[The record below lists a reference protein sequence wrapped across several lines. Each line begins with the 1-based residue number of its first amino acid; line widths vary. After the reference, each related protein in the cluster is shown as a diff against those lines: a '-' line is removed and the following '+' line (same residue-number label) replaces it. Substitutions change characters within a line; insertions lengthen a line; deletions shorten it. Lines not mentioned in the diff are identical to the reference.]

1 MEQVHANHGAGDV
14 TLRVTLYLFCA
25 KVSRAQESARAAA
38 LARSSLSIFL
48 VRCGWLHEGSLL
60 GSLRCETTQGENLR

>member
-38 LARSSLSIFL
+38 LARSSLSL
-48 VRCGWLHEGSLL
+48 YLSRSLWLA
-60 GSLRCETTQGENLR
+60 T

>member
-38 LARSSLSIFL
+38 LARSSLSLSFSFA
-48 VRCGWLHEGSLL
+48 VAGYMKAPCSAP
-60 GSLRCETTQGENLR
+60 